1 MQEGLT
7 TNCKERVYMAVS
19 KEKTQD
25 ISNKSDVKIKLVQ
38 KFKYLGNVL
47 REMENMTLK
56 AH

>member
-1 MQEGLT
+1 
-7 TNCKERVYMAVS
+7 MAVS
-19 KEKTQD
+19 KEKTQHT
-25 ISNKSDVKIKLVQ
+25 SNKSGVKIKLVL